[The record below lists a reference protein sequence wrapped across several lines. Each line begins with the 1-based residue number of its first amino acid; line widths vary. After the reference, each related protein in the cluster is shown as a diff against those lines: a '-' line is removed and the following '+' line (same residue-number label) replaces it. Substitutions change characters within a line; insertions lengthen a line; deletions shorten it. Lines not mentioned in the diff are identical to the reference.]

1 MMAANGTNLP
11 VSELI
16 GCKIVD
22 IGGRTTEIAVIL
34 LGWIVTSLSLKVADY
49 YKIIIL

>member
-34 LGWIVTSLSLKVADY
+34 LG
-49 YKIIIL
+49 